1 MWYEILI
8 LKLCERKAYW
18 KGCYPMLRCYS
29 NELSNWAPAVPT
41 SDYRY
46 WLAVPLIVLI
56 HIAFFEYIQLNIW
69 SRTSSWALTVHTVD
83 RTVLGFLPGKING
96 LFIRAVLSFYSHPY
110 FVKWCL
116 SWQRSLPRKYTQV
129 CQSAKSLFCP
139 NL

>member
-29 NELSNWAPAVPT
+29 NELSNWAPAAPT

-56 HIAFFEYIQLNIW
+56 HIVFSNIYYNLIYDPECPAEAW
-69 SRTSSWALTVHTVD
+69 LSTLD